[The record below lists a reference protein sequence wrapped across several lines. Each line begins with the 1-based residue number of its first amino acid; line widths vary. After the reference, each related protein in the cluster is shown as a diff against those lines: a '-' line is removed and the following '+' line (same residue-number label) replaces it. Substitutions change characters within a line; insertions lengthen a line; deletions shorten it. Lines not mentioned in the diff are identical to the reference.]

1 MSITNI
7 IINDRYTIMQGVNGI
22 SLCQETWMVRDKQKT
37 DKKQIDCNDN
47 QKKMEN
53 PQK

>member
-22 SLCQETWMVRDKQKT
+22 SLCQETWMVQ
-37 DKKQIDCNDN
+37 KKQHFEMKRTESKNKQN
-47 QKKMEN
+47 TQTY
-53 PQK
+53 P